1 MLTCRTC
8 GKDLLENEACQNMEK
23 YVDTYFHLTAV
34 QLNDYENPSLSK
46 ICICCE
52 KKLNEFGRFRKVCL
66 QVHWLLHKIK
76 NEPKEEES
84 TREIATV
91 EFECTPELL
100 ENDDLEQNVL
110 SSGNDDVNSN
120 SSDNYDDESDYDEDD
135 DGDDNDGDSR
145 SRRTPINSSKKD
157 NIKSTLRKKRVKWGS
172 IEKKEPKE
180 RRPVYPC
187 DICNKKFF
195 VLFRFKAHKRTH
207 DGLVPYE
214 CELCGKAFP
223 TAHNVKRHHIQK
235 HSADRLS
242 LPCDHPGCEQVF
254 ATRQGF
260 NRHKDRVHNPNYVMP
275 SRTAFICDT
284 CGKEYTTKGGLKTH
298 KYTHTP
304 AEMPFVCKICSK
316 KFPTSAKLKEHTMRH
331 EGVRNH
337 TCPHCGLQKVSGHE
351 LRTHIKNMHSGP
363 RCYSCEI
370 CARLFSNTSSL
381 GLHVKIVHQGVK
393 PYVCS
398 VCEFAF
404 GRSDHL
410 KRHMKSHMR
419 AALTK

>member
-1 MLTCRTC
+1 MLTCRAC
-8 GKDLLENEACQNMEK
+8 GIKLLEQEHCENMEN
-23 YVDTYFHLTAV
+23 YVEIYFNLTA
-34 QLNDYENPSLSK
+34 LGDYEAPGLTK
-46 ICICCE
+46 ICLCCAE
-52 KKLNEFGRFRKVCL
+52 KLKEFDRFRKVCL
-66 QVHWLLHKIK
+66 RVHWLLYNIK
-76 NEPKEEES
+76 SETTEED
-84 TREIATV
+84 TTQEILTV
-91 EFECTPELL
+91 ECKQELL
-100 ENDDLEQNVL
+100 EEREPEQNVL
-110 SSGNDDVNSN
+110 APESDDRTLESSDDNESEYYDNDDDDDDDDDEFK
-120 SSDNYDDESDYDEDD
+120 SSDDE
-135 DGDDNDGDSR
+135 GAKM
-145 SRRTPINSSKKD
+145 SKTETKP
-157 NIKSTLRKKRVKWGS
+157 KKIRAKWGS
-172 IEKKEPKE
+172 LEKKEPKE
-180 RRPVYPC
+180 RRTVYPC
-187 DICNKKFF
+187 DRCHKKFF
-195 VLFRFKAHKRTH
+195 VLFRFKAHKRMH

-223 TAHNVKRHHIQK
+223 TAHNVKRHYMQK
-235 HSADRLS
+235 HSTNRLS
-242 LPCDHPGCEQVF
+242 LPCDHPGCGQVF

-275 SRTAFICDT
+275 SRTAFICDM

-351 LRTHIKNMHSGP
+351 LRTHIKNMHSEP
-363 RCYSCEI
+363 RSYSCDI
-370 CARLFSNTSSL
+370 CARQFSNTSSL
-381 GLHVKIVHQGVK
+381 GLHVKIVHLGVK
-393 PYVCS
+393 PYVCT

-419 AALTK
+419 AGLIK